1 MKVIYD
7 QFGQGQREY
16 TAFNARALSSLI
28 QYCEPRSLI
37 WKTISIEI

>member
-16 TAFNARALSSLI
+16 TAFNARALSSPI
-28 QYCEPRSLI
+28 QYCFGRLLV
-37 WKTISIEI
+37 